1 MKKKIYIGLIMALS
15 LFLSG
20 CASQNKSEE
29 KVYNDTLFDTVIQV
43 KIYDNVDNRILE
55 GCEKLCKKYDL
66 LLSKT
71 NKESDISKI
80 NQACGIPVTVSDE
93 TVSLIQKGME
103 YGDLSE
109 GAFDITINSISS
121 LWDFHSESGKI
132 PSEQEI
138 NTNLPHVNYKNIS
151 ITENQVTLSDEHAS
165 IDLGGIAKGYIADKL
180 AEYLK
185 DNGVRHAIINLGGNI
200 LTVGSKP
207 DGSDYNI
214 GIKDPSNPDG
224 SPITCVKTSDKS
236 VVTTGIYE
244 RFFEKDGIV
253 YHHILDPKTGYPCD
267 NTLASVTIITDSSAD
282 ADALSTTCYLLGL
295 EKGMKLIRSMENM
308 DAIFI
313 TKDNEIIDS
322 RDL

>member
-214 GIKDPSNPDG
+214 GIKNPSNPDG

-244 RFFEKDGIV
+244 RFFEKDGII
-253 YHHILDPKTGYPCD
+253 YHHILDPETGYPCD

-295 EKGMKLIRSMENM
+295 EKGMKLIRSMENT